1 MVFLNAISWNYFKEH
16 QNLRH
21 IFTQQ
26 WSLCTEMLI
35 TYTAKKIGST
45 LNARFNVMVIVS
57 YSFRH
62 VMEHQGAIVYVF
74 VKTDDVGKLNVLVKW
89 KKEMPWDFF

>member
-1 MVFLNAISWNYFKEH
+1 
-16 QNLRH
+16 
-21 IFTQQ
+21 
-26 WSLCTEMLI
+26 MLI

-74 VKTDDVGKLNVLVKW
+74 VKTDDVGKLNVLVK
-89 KKEMPWDFF
+89 